1 MFTRLF
7 DAVSDSLFSLLSK
20 VREGK
25 IQLPDFQ
32 RGWVWDDERIRKL
45 LVSISQSFPI
55 GAVMLLE
62 TGGPNVSFF
71 PRPVE
76 GVNLAD
82 STQPE
87 QLLLDGQQR
96 LTSLY
101 QSLILKTPV
110 LTRDMKGSK
119 IERCYYIKINSIMSG
134 FNDMEEAIVS
144 IPGDKLVKGLGN
156 IIKEDYSSVE
166 KECDN
171 DVFPV
176 NLIFDNN
183 GAFEWQK
190 IYTKNGT
197 NMDKQQKWLKL
208 YELILCFQ
216 QYQIPIIKL
225 SKDNSKEAVCS
236 VFENVNTGG
245 VSLTVFELLTASFAA
260 DNFRLRKDWEDRE
273 AKLKS
278 PANITSKILADIS
291 NVEFLQAL
299 CLLATGHSTKTIS
312 CKRKDILLLT
322 VDEYK
327 TWADK
332 LTDGMIAAAQ
342 FLQEQCVFSTRDLPY
357 GSQIVPLAAILTEL
371 GAEAKVHINRMKI
384 ARWYWCGVLG
394 ELYGGAIETRF
405 VRDYSEV
412 TKWVRDSNAS
422 EPITIFDAN
431 FAVQRLY
438 TLKTRNSAAY
448 KGLNILLM
456 KNGAKDFYTG
466 LALDIH
472 NYYSIGIDI
481 HHIFPKSYC
490 EKNRIDMSVAD
501 CIINKAPLS
510 YSTNRSIGG
519 RRPSEYIR
527 TFDNKN
533 GAVITNEMLQS
544 QCIDKDAIRNDDFNL
559 FIEGRKQRIISL
571 IENAMGK
578 KTV

>member
-1 MFTRLF
+1 MFAKLF
-7 DAVSDSLFSLLSK
+7 DAVSDSLFSLLNK
-20 VREGK
+20 VTEGK

-45 LVSISQSFPI
+45 LVSIAQSFPI

-62 TGGPNVSFF
+62 SGGPNVDFF

-76 GVNLAD
+76 GVNLVN
-82 STQPE
+82 SIQPE

-101 QSLILKTPV
+101 QSLMLKTPV
-110 LTRDMKGSK
+110 LTKDIKGSK
-119 IERCYYIKINSIMSG
+119 IERCYYIKINNIMLG
-134 FNDMEEAIVS
+134 FSDMEEAIDS
-144 IPGDKLVKGLGN
+144 IPGDKKTKGLGN

-166 KECDN
+166 KECNN

-176 NLIFDNN
+176 NLIFDNS

-190 IYTKNGT
+190 VYTQNGT
-197 NMDKQQKWLKL
+197 SMEKQQKWLKL

-216 QYQIPIIKL
+216 QYQVPIIKL

-245 VSLTVFELLTASFAA
+245 VSLTVFELLTASFASY
-260 DNFRLRKDWEDRE
+260 NFRLRKDWDDRE
-273 AKLKS
+273 EKLKS
-278 PANITSKILADIS
+278 PVNISSKILEGIS

-299 CLLATGHSTKTIS
+299 CLLSTGHSSKPVS
-312 CKRKDILLLT
+312 CKRKDILQLT

-332 LTDGMIAAAQ
+332 LTEGMISAAQ
-342 FLQEQCVFSTRDLPY
+342 FLQEQYIFSARDLPY

-371 GAEAKVHINRMKI
+371 GAEAKVHVNRMKI
-384 ARWYWCGVLG
+384 VRWYWCGVLG

-405 VRDYSEV
+405 ARDYSEV
-412 TKWVRDSNAS
+412 AKWVRDPEAS
-422 EPITIFDAN
+422 DPITIYDAN
-431 FAVQRLY
+431 FAIQRLY
-438 TLKTRNSAAY
+438 TLRTRNSAAY
-448 KGLNILLM
+448 KGINILLM

-481 HHIFPKSYC
+481 HHIFPKAYC
-490 EKNRIDMSVAD
+490 EKNGIDMSVAD

-510 YSTNRSIGG
+510 YSTNRSVGS
-519 RRPSEYIR
+519 RRPSEYIQ

-533 GAVITNEMLQS
+533 GSIVTDNLLNS
-544 QCIDKDAIRNDDFNL
+544 QCIDENAIRNDDFAL
-559 FIEGRKQRIISL
+559 FIDRRRQTIISL

-578 KTV
+578 KAV